1 VRQRNLNT
9 ALLAS
14 LFLALPAFAQS
25 KPAPEKPVSP
35 SVPSAA
41 VSAETDFQGWQGMRV
56 IQQEGFPLRTAAASF
71 DGSPRQTLVIVN
83 TRQSRLDLYQW
94 LPVDKREKPK
104 ALDADRPNELPM
116 APEFKRTELSLDQL
130 PVDAIPCDIDSD
142 GKTEL
147 VVLTGPSPK
156 IAIYRQAPEKPAGWA
171 KAETF
176 DLLPGPLA
184 NAKKALLL
192 RRPDPK
198 GPYEVLISFNDGIQT
213 LTLKKGERAKWLT
226 PRERKGRFWWDTAN
240 LRATGKPGLD
250 VVEVPSQPGRALVR
264 WYPGQSGPLLP
275 AIPLGEDPSNIVDI
289 LKSSSG
295 PDEIIAV
302 DPKTPGVLKR
312 YRLSLGEST
321 PIGDKLTLPLANAAS
336 GNWTGLAIDA
346 KPGIVWIDPDQPML
360 RMARLA
366 PAGWESDE
374 SFPGVTNMQS
384 LEAIPGQPG
393 VLILARDASELLES
407 KFENGRLSYPKS
419 VVFTPVPEGKDA
431 QTRKILALGSI
442 GSTVWWAQKIG
453 SDLLIYRWTNGQDKP
468 QIETFVGI
476 AEKVDAVLPYAP
488 GKALIKEQYAQ
499 GLKTLS
505 RQDDGKVLTAEPSH
519 LAKADLTSYLLILTP
534 SDPAAAPK
542 LVRLTDGVLQWIGAD
557 LQPTD
562 QIMLGDGQK
571 LSSYVPNKDGSA
583 WALQTEGTFLYLL
596 KPDKAGVPRIAESYR
611 VGQGSSL
618 IQDPVLGLI
627 LTDSDK
633 LTRLAP
639 GQSAELALVDSYDA
653 RDTRPGGK
661 NEPGFT
667 RIATTRITRPDK
679 DNILL
684 FNDEKHE
691 ITLLDASDKGF
702 KTIMTWQVY
711 DDSAYPYGGG
721 NDRSRG
727 PIPEPRSVTAFDADG
742 DGLQDLALLSHDR
755 LLIYL
760 ARDKK

>member
-1 VRQRNLNT
+1 MRQRNITT

-14 LFLALPAFAQS
+14 LFLSVPAFAQS
-25 KPAPEKPVSP
+25 APAP
-35 SVPSAA
+35 AA
-41 VSAETDFQGWQGMRV
+41 ATGAESSFQGWEGMRV
-56 IQQEGFPLRTAAASF
+56 IQQEGYPLRTATASL
-71 DGSPRQTLVIVN
+71 DGSPRQTLIVVN

-94 LPVDKREKPK
+94 LPADKREKPK
-104 ALDADRPNELPM
+104 PLDADRPNELPM

-130 PVDAIPCDIDSD
+130 PADAIPCDLEGD

-147 VVLTGPSPK
+147 VVLTGPAPK
-156 IAIYRQAPEKPAGWA
+156 IAIYRQAADKPTGWA
-171 KAETF
+171 KSETF
-176 DLLPGPLA
+176 DLLPGALA
-184 NAKKALLL
+184 NSKKALLL

-240 LRATGKPGLD
+240 LRGKGAAGLD
-250 VVEVPSQPGRALVR
+250 VVEVPSQPGRALIR
-264 WYPGQSGPLLP
+264 WYPGQAGQLLP
-275 AIPLGEDPSNIVDI
+275 AIPLGEDPSTVVDV

-312 YRLSLGEST
+312 YRLSQGEAN
-321 PIGDKLTLPLANAAS
+321 PIGDKLTLPLANAVS
-336 GNWTGLAIDA
+336 GNWTGVAIDK
-346 KPGIVWIDPDQPML
+346 KPSIIWIDPDQPML
-360 RMARLA
+360 RLARLS
-366 PAGWESDE
+366 PGGWESDE

-384 LEAIPGQPG
+384 IEPIPGQPG
-393 VLILARDASELLES
+393 VLILARDASELMES
-407 KFENGRLSYPKS
+407 KFENGRLSYPKP
-419 VVFTPVPEGKDA
+419 VVFTPVPEGKETQA
-431 QTRKILALGSI
+431 RKIIALGST
-442 GSTVWWAQKIG
+442 GDTVWWAQKIA
-453 SDLLIYRWTNGQDKP
+453 DNLLVYRWTKGKDKP
-468 QIETFVGI
+468 DVETFENVG
-476 AEKVDAVLPYAP
+476 AKVDAVLPYAP

-499 GLKTLS
+499 GLKSLA
-505 RQDDGKVLTAEPSH
+505 RQADGKILTQEPSH
-519 LAKADLTSYLLILTP
+519 LSKADLSSYQFILTP
-534 SDPAAAPK
+534 AAPGQPK
-542 LVRLTDGVLQWIGAD
+542 LVRLTDGVLQWIGDD

-583 WALQTEGTFLYLL
+583 WALQSEGTFLYLL
-596 KPDKAGVPRIAESYR
+596 KPDKSGLPRIAESYR
-611 VGQGSSL
+611 VGQGAAL
-618 IQDPVLGLI
+618 VEDPVLGLI
-627 LTDSDK
+627 LMDADK

-639 GQSAELALVDSYDA
+639 GQPAELALVDSFDA

-667 RIATTRITRPDK
+667 RIATARITRPDK

-691 ITLLDASDKGF
+691 VTLLDASDKGF

-711 DDSAYPYGGG
+711 DDSSYPYGGG
-721 NDRSRG
+721 GGYSERGRG
-727 PIPEPRSVTAFDADG
+727 PAPEPRSITAFDADG
-742 DGLQDLALLSHDR
+742 DGFQDLALLSHDR